1 MTLKI
6 AQNYELDRYLE
17 QIEII
22 SENATR
28 EYAIEQ
34 IMAKQLKE
42 WEVMQASLKPW
53 RETGTFTVSGTSI
66 EEIQQLLDDQSVKT
80 QTMKGS
86 PFAKIF
92 EQQIKD
98 WEEWL

>member
-1 MTLKI
+1 
-6 AQNYELDRYLE
+6 LE
-17 QIEII
+17 QIEVI

-66 EEIQQLLDDQSVKT
+66 EEIQ
-80 QTMKGS
+80 
-86 PFAKIF
+86 
-92 EQQIKD
+92 
-98 WEEWL
+98 